1 MVKLEIDYSKCDK
14 CLECVDICAP
24 EALTFED
31 EEFIFKAEECT
42 YCEICLDIC
51 EKEAIRLYD

>member
-1 MVKLEIDYSKCDK
+1 MVKLEIDYGKCDK

-24 EALTFED
+24 KALNFEED
-31 EEFIFKAEECT
+31 KFIFKAEECT

-51 EKEAIRLYD
+51 EKEAIKLYD